1 MLLDNQLYFD
11 KCSNH
16 AFCSTP
22 SASGLFVYLMKVQY
36 GSQNVSP
43 LFFSFVG
50 FEGKYL
56 GMNTSQQRVSLRE
69 YVNLAKVISVA
80 AK

>member
-16 AFCSTP
+16 AFYSTP
-22 SASGLFVYLMKVQY
+22 SATGLFVY
-36 GSQNVSP
+36 GSRNVSP

-56 GMNTSQQRVSLRE
+56 GMNTSQQRVSLCE
-69 YVNLAKVISVA
+69 FI
-80 AK
+80 